1 MAVSRPDAAPDFLRA
16 FAETRAF
23 TLGRP
28 SRIQIV
34 PDGSAVLFLRSP
46 PRDPTLGLYQ
56 LTLDGATGQTRE
68 LVTPAQLLGGAAEQL
83 SEAEKARRERMRVT
97 ERGFTS
103 FLLSPDGSQVLLPLS
118 GNLYLLDRN
127 TGAVRRLPLPDGA
140 AIDPR
145 FSPDGQRVAF
155 VLAND

>member
-1 MAVSRPDAAPDFLRA
+1 PGSYPDFRRA

-23 TLGRP
+23 LLGRP

-46 PRDPTLGLYQ
+46 PRDPTLGLYE
-56 LTLDGATGQTRE
+56 LAVATGQTRE

-83 SEAEKARRERMRVT
+83 TDAEKARRERMRIT

-103 FLLSPDGSQVLLPLS
+103 FLLSPDGARVLLPLS
-118 GNLYLLDRN
+118 GNLYLYEPATPR
-127 TGAVRRLPLPDGA
+127 GRRLPAPA
-140 AIDPR
+140 RPA
-145 FSPDGQRVAF
+145 
-155 VLAND
+155 